1 MDQEK
6 IGRFIAELRK
16 ENSLTQKELAEKLN
30 VSDRT
35 VGNWERG
42 RNLPDPSLFVP
53 LCSILGITLTELFNG
68 DRIETEHIIEK
79 TDEVLTNVI
88 EENKM
93 YSVILII
100 SSIIMSISIVIF
112 FIPVLMALDKT
123 PSIIIISIGLFLL
136 TLGWSLKLT
145 VWKRKNNKVI
155 ENTGMGFSSALT
167 LVFITLKLTNYINWP
182 WIWVFSPLWIGI
194 GLIILF
200 FMVILIIG
208 RIKKGKWW

>member
-16 ENSLTQKELAEKLN
+16 ENSLTQKELAEKLS

-53 LCSILGITLTELFNG
+53 LCSILDITLTELFNG
-68 DRIETEHIIEK
+68 ERIETEHIIEK

-123 PSIIIISIGLFLL
+123 PSIIIISSGLFLL
-136 TLGWSLKLT
+136 MLGWSLKLT
-145 VWKRKNNKVI
+145 VWKK
-155 ENTGMGFSSALT
+155 
-167 LVFITLKLTNYINWP
+167 
-182 WIWVFSPLWIGI
+182 
-194 GLIILF
+194 
-200 FMVILIIG
+200 
-208 RIKKGKWW
+208 

>member
-16 ENSLTQKELAEKLN
+16 ENSLTQKELAEKLS

-68 DRIETEHIIEK
+68 ERIETEHIIEK
-79 TDEVLTNVI
+79 TDEVLTNAI

-136 TLGWSLKLT
+136 MLGWSLKLT
-145 VWKRKNNKVI
+145 VWKK
-155 ENTGMGFSSALT
+155 
-167 LVFITLKLTNYINWP
+167 
-182 WIWVFSPLWIGI
+182 
-194 GLIILF
+194 
-200 FMVILIIG
+200 
-208 RIKKGKWW
+208 

>member
-16 ENSLTQKELAEKLN
+16 ENSLTQKELAEKLS

-53 LCSILGITLTELFNG
+53 LCSILDITLTELFNG
-68 DRIETEHIIEK
+68 ERIETEHIIEK
-79 TDEVLTNVI
+79 TDKVLTNVI

-93 YSVILII
+93 YSIILII
-100 SSIIMSISIVIF
+100 SSIIMSISILIF

-136 TLGWSLKLT
+136 MLG
-145 VWKRKNNKVI
+145 
-155 ENTGMGFSSALT
+155 
-167 LVFITLKLTNYINWP
+167 
-182 WIWVFSPLWIGI
+182 
-194 GLIILF
+194 
-200 FMVILIIG
+200 
-208 RIKKGKWW
+208 